1 MLFWEEN
8 ENGEGKVDIYFK
20 RKKYFCGGEEKNRER
35 KGGKYL
41 EKEIFWEEKENEG
54 NIWRG

>member
-41 EKEIFWEEKENEG
+41 EKEIFWEE
-54 NIWRG
+54 

>member
-20 RKKYFCGGEEKNRER
+20 RKKYFCAGEEKNQEG

-41 EKEIFWEEKENEG
+41 EKEIFWEE
-54 NIWRG
+54 